1 MLNTFLFINRKLFIN
16 KYLFVYII
24 SSFLVSCSKDELPKY
39 TELRELRILGLIAN
53 PPEVAA
59 GGSTTITPV
68 ISDITE
74 TTSLSYEAVGCLD
87 PGVGIG
93 AEPTC
98 ENSASAVAIQSGTLN
113 SGDMTA
119 AKGFTGSAASFPVTV
134 SATSIIFL
142 QQSAQKQH
150 NGISYLITYKVT
162 NSLGIVVKSFK
173 RIIVSTKSTKNSNP
187 NLISILGNGSPFT
200 ITLPASQSLTLSLNL
215 GSPAAETYSFQ
226 KSDGST
232 ESRDEELL
240 TTWFITDG
248 TTRYFRT
255 SGTETNTW
263 DAPAGL
269 TSGRDTFIITLTRDN
284 RGGLSYVKNCFGT
297 CP

>member
-1 MLNTFLFINRKLFIN
+1 MVNNFLFINIRLFIN
-16 KYLFVYII
+16 KPIFVYMI
-24 SSFLVSCSKDELPKY
+24 SFFLASCSKDELPKY
-39 TELRELRILGLIAN
+39 TELRELRILGLVAN

-59 GGSTTITPV
+59 GGSTTITPI

-98 ENSASAVAIQSGTLN
+98 ESSSSAVAIQNGTLN

-119 AKGFTGSAASFPVTV
+119 AKGFTGSATSFPVTV
-134 SATSIIFL
+134 PATNIIFL
-142 QQSAQKQH
+142 QQSAQRQH
-150 NGISYLITYKVT
+150 NGISYLVTYKVT
-162 NSLGIVVKSFK
+162 NSSGVVVKSFK
-173 RIIVSTKSTKNSNP
+173 RIIVSTSSTKNNNP
-187 NLISILGNGSPFT
+187 NLVSISGNGSAFT
-200 ITLPASQSLTLSLNL
+200 TTLPASQSLALSLNL
-215 GSPAAETYSFQ
+215 GSPAAETYNFQ
-226 KSDGST
+226 KADGSI
-232 ESRDEELL
+232 ESRNEELM

-255 SGTETNTW
+255 TGTETNIW

-269 TSGRDTFIITLTRDN
+269 TSGRDSFIITLTRDN